1 MQKINLEQVRIE
13 DLVWQPDRKADPIL
27 DHISAMLHSG
37 EFYGILGPNG
47 AGKTSIVRQILRL
60 KESSGGAVYYDDKNI
75 RQLERGQIAERF
87 SFLPQNIKS
96 DVDFSV
102 FDVVAMGREPHRKK
116 FAPLTELDYEKI
128 EEAMRFTN
136 CLDMKDKS
144 ITVLSGGERQR
155 VMIARTIAQ
164 DTPWVILDEPV
175 SALDVKHQAEIMVV
189 LERLRR
195 EKGKTIIAILHDLNL
210 AAEFCTQ
217 LILMKSGHVYKAGAM
232 QEVLCKEVLEAVYE
246 MRFEFLA
253 RDGEAHPYIVP
264 KFSHMNHGFR

>member
-1 MQKINLEQVRIE
+1 MQKNNLEQVRIE
-13 DLVWQPDRKADPIL
+13 ELVWQPDRKADPIL
-27 DHISAMLHSG
+27 DHISGMLQSG

-60 KESSGGAVYYDDKNI
+60 KESSAGAVYYDEKNI
-75 RQLERGQIAERF
+75 RQMERGQIAERF
-87 SFLPQNIKS
+87 SFLPQNIKAE
-96 DVDFSV
+96 VDFSV
-102 FDVVAMGREPHRKK
+102 FDVVAMGREPHRRK
-116 FAPLTELDYEKI
+116 FSPLTDLDYEKI

-144 ITVLSGGERQR
+144 VMLLSGGERQR

-210 AAEFCTQ
+210 AAAFCTQ
-217 LILMKSGHVYKAGAM
+217 LILMKNGQIYKAGSM
-232 QEVLCKEVLEAVYE
+232 QDVLNKEVLESVYE
-246 MRFEFLA
+246 MKFDFLENEHA
-253 RDGEAHPYIVP
+253 KYPYIVP
-264 KFSHMNHGFR
+264 KFYHLGV

>member
-1 MQKINLEQVRIE
+1 MQKKNLEQVRIE
-13 DLVWQPDRKADPIL
+13 ELVWQPDRKADPIL
-27 DHISAMLHSG
+27 DHISGMLHSG

-60 KESSGGAVYYDDKNI
+60 KESSEGAVYYDNKNI
-75 RQLERGQIAERF
+75 RQMDRGQIAEQF
-87 SFLPQNIKS
+87 SFLPQNLKAE
-96 DVDFSV
+96 VDFSV

-116 FAPLTELDYEKI
+116 FSPLTDFDYEKI
-128 EEAMRFTN
+128 EEAMKFTN

-210 AAEFCTQ
+210 AAAFCTQ
-217 LILMKSGHVYKAGAM
+217 LILMKNGQVYKAGFM
-232 QEVLCKEVLEAVYE
+232 QEVLSKDVLEAVYE
-246 MRFEFLA
+246 MKFDFL
-253 RDGEAHPYIVP
+253 ENEKTKYPYIVP
-264 KFSHMNHGFR
+264 KFYHFGA